1 MHIRTSQRLYL
12 ALGSSTWLLKQ
23 EVQLQRAKLF
33 EENLRKKQS
42 EVIETLLNETAKEK
56 SARGRIEQ
64 LEAAMSDLRDKQI
77 DNTKDYEREQINRAN
92 EMETFQKQLTSA
104 RNDYER
110 VSKPWR
116 DATRLNDEFK
126 SKITDAELLTQQI
139 ARACSDY
146 IDVERILGAFLKPSK
161 WKILTSF
168 GGYCLR

>member
-1 MHIRTSQRLYL
+1 
-12 ALGSSTWLLKQ
+12 LKQ

-64 LEAAMSDLRDKQI
+64 LEAAMSDLRDKLI

-104 RNDYER
+104 RNDYDR

-161 WKILTSF
+161 WKILKSF

>member
-1 MHIRTSQRLYL
+1 
-12 ALGSSTWLLKQ
+12 LKQ

-126 SKITDAELLTQQI
+126 SKITDAELSTQQI